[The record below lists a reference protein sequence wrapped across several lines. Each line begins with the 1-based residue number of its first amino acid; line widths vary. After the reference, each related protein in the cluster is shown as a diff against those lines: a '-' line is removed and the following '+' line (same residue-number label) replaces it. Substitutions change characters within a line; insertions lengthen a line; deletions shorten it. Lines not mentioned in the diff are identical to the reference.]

1 MNTNSKDIRIAGFVY
16 LIVITTGIFS
26 IGYVPKRLIDW
37 NDSTNTFKNISES
50 IFLFKFSIYIN
61 VICYLAF
68 SFLPLFL
75 YKIFQNV
82 NEFYAR
88 IMVVLALLSIPSSL
102 SNLQNKYAIAR
113 LVDNGT
119 SLEGHTF
126 NEIPG
131 EIMHALHQYSD
142 GLLLIT
148 VFWGLWLFP
157 LGLLVYKSGFLP
169 KFLGILLMVGCI
181 AYLVNYSGNTLI
193 ENYSTIGIGKYI
205 SIVPAIAEISTCLW
219 LLLFSIKAKSNG
231 N

>member
-1 MNTNSKDIRIAGFVY
+1 MNTNRKNIMMAGFVY
-16 LIVITTGIFS
+16 LIVIITGIFS
-26 IGYVPKRLIDW
+26 IGYVPKKLIDW
-37 NDSTNTFKNISES
+37 NDSTNTFQNIRES
-50 IFLFKFSIYIN
+50 IFLFKFSIFIN

-68 SFLPLFL
+68 SFLPLLL
-75 YKIFQNV
+75 YRILHNV

-88 IMVVLALLSIPSSL
+88 AMVVLALISVPSSI

-113 LVDNGT
+113 IIDNGT

-126 NEIPG
+126 NEMPG
-131 EIMHALHQYSD
+131 KIMYALYQYTD

-169 KFLGILLMVGCI
+169 KFLGILLMLGCI
-181 AYLVNYSGNTLI
+181 GYLANYSGNTLI
-193 ENYSTIGIGKYI
+193 ENYSNIGIGKYI
-205 SIVPAIAEISTCLW
+205 SMVPAIAEISTCFW
-219 LLLFSIKAKSNG
+219 LLLFSIKTKSNG